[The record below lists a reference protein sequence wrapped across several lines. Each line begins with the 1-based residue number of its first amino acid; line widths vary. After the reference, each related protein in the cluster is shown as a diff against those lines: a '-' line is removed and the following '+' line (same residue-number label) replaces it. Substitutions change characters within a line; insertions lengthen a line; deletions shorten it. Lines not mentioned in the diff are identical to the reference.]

1 MVIRKSWVV
10 TSLLM
15 AVVTVAALGCAGA
28 TSGTAKTIGPND
40 LVSLAGRWVGNIT
53 MPSGSSAPGT
63 WDLTPAGDYTTRAG
77 AFSAT
82 GKAQV
87 KDGKLQLTST
97 SMSGG
102 AATGPRTSTA
112 SLSQR
117 EDGKLVLTGS
127 GHADSGP
134 FNFEVTKE
142 K

>member
-28 TSGTAKTIGPND
+28 TSGTARTIGPND
-40 LVSLAGRWVGNIT
+40 LPSLAGRWVGTIT
-53 MPSGSSAPGT
+53 LPSGTSETGT

-87 KDGKLQLTST
+87 KDGGLHLTTTST
-97 SMSGG
+97 SGG
-102 AATGPRTSTA
+102 GQTGTRTSTA
-112 SLSQR
+112 SLS
-117 EDGKLVLTGS
+117 ETPDGKMVLTGR
-127 GHADSGP
+127 GWAESGP
-134 FNFEVTKE
+134 FNFQVTKQ